1 MKATISKSKKKSPI
15 IKSKVYITIS
25 IHNQTVVLK
34 PVTRRQSNPSSK
46 KVHPKQESI
55 GANAIRGTKIVRNY
69 AKALCSFAYS
79 DMALTYLKDII
90 SKKYNDSL
98 EVESFRKYIR
108 EKKGKTASILSLRS
122 LLMED
127 DDDTEKERIYKQ
139 IFTEI
144 SVVFIKFFA
153 VNWIF
158 SGKVKYRL
166 EHLKYRHKML
176 RRIRNPE
183 HFTYLKSSSG

>member
-1 MKATISKSKKKSPI
+1 VT
-15 IKSKVYITIS
+15 
-25 IHNQTVVLK
+25 K
-34 PVTRRQSNPSSK
+34 PETRRQNNSSPRK
-46 KVHPKQESI
+46 GQPKPEPL

-79 DMALTYLKDII
+79 EMALTYLKDII
-90 SKKYNDSL
+90 AKNYNDCL
-98 EVESFRKYIR
+98 EIESFQKFIR

-122 LLMED
+122 LLMQDE
-127 DDDTEKERIYKQ
+127 DDTEKERVYKQ
-139 IFTEI
+139 VFTEI